1 MSINVKFK
9 INGNLEVNES
19 ALEQMMFAELVYN
32 FSQKV
37 GLKEEHKPSF
47 TFNSEIIKMESLRI
61 LKDLGIKQNSVIN
74 VKTVKPLDYKPENTE
89 NSKILQNN
97 NIGMGMNMNNY
108 GNMYMNQ
115 NMSSGF
121 SIMFSLNGVYAGSM
135 YVTEN
140 MLFSEVVSHF
150 FKYYPMN
157 NENEFIFFYNLKPI
171 KSDSTK
177 KLKELGIRNMSIIE
191 FITKAPI
198 NNPFNFNYGSMG
210 IDPYPFMGLKN
221 YENMIIGSKDENIKI
236 EFNYK
241 IALEANKDTTF
252 SDLSERFCSRVG
264 ILNMFPT
271 YYLGSQKI
279 KSTANQTLSQLNIY
293 KNSEIFV
300 LLEKE
305 KNFNVILYCQGR
317 TIIVQGTKNTK
328 FSELSKRFCLLAD
341 ISDKSPRYLINSFIV
356 HPTDNRTLAEL
367 NVSNQSKID
376 VVLEGQIIG
385 G

>member
-89 NSKILQNN
+89 NSKNLQNN
-97 NIGMGMNMNNY
+97 NIGNMNMNNY

-121 SIMFSLNGVYAGSM
+121 FIMFSLNGVYAGSM

-150 FKYYPMN
+150 SKYYPIKY
-157 NENEFIFFYNLKPI
+157 ENEVFFFYNLNQI

-177 KLKELGIRNMSIIE
+177 KLKELGIKNMSIIDVK
-191 FITKAPI
+191 TTPI
-198 NNPFNFNYGSMG
+198 NDLFNFNYGSMG
-210 IDPYPFMGLKN
+210 MNHYPFIGIQN
-221 YENMIIGSKDENIKI
+221 YQNMSIGSMNEKIKI
-236 EFNYK
+236 VFNYK
-241 IALEANKDTTF
+241 IDLEANKDTTF
-252 SDLSERFCSRVG
+252 SDLSKRFCSEVNS
-264 ILNMFPT
+264 LLKAPT
-271 YYLGSQKI
+271 YYLGLRK
-279 KSTANQTLSQLNIY
+279 
-293 KNSEIFV
+293 
-300 LLEKE
+300 
-305 KNFNVILYCQGR
+305 
-317 TIIVQGTKNTK
+317 
-328 FSELSKRFCLLAD
+328 
-341 ISDKSPRYLINSFIV
+341 
-356 HPTDNRTLAEL
+356 
-367 NVSNQSKID
+367 
-376 VVLEGQIIG
+376 
-385 G
+385 